1 MPCPWRVLLLAGGS
15 VRYGNRKTS
24 KDTAKL
30 TTKAL
35 LSPGNAFRGWSS
47 LPGTLSMKTVSRLG
61 LSASKAFLSE
71 IIRNSS
77 FSTGRVLNSSPT
89 LPTRPVRS
97 VSSQSC
103 ASHNLSMVQRT
114 WYCLPNIRLPF
125 LLEILFP
132 SFSFHRFVQSRPRLS
147 KRG

>member
-1 MPCPWRVLLLAGGS
+1 MANICIRGSIGKQDPAVRFAAYGWFCFLVPCLWRVLLLAGGS
-15 VRYGNRKTS
+15 VRYNAIQNS

-103 ASHNLSMVQRT
+103 ASHNLSMSNVLGTVFRT
-114 WYCLPNIRLPF
+114 
-125 LLEILFP
+125 
-132 SFSFHRFVQSRPRLS
+132 
-147 KRG
+147 

>member
-1 MPCPWRVLLLAGGS
+1 M
-15 VRYGNRKTS
+15 RYRDIRNS

-35 LSPGNAFRGWSS
+35 LSPGSAFRGWSS
-47 LPGTLSMKTVSRLG
+47 LPGTLSMNTVSRLG

-89 LPTRPVRS
+89 LPTRAVCS
-97 VSSQSC
+97 VSGQLC
-103 ASHNLSMVQRT
+103 ASH
-114 WYCLPNIRLPF
+114 
-125 LLEILFP
+125 
-132 SFSFHRFVQSRPRLS
+132 
-147 KRG
+147 